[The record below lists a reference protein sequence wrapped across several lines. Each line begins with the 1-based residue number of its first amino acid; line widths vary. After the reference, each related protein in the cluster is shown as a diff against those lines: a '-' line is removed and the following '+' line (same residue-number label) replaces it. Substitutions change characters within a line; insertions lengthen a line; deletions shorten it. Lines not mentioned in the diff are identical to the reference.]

1 METKGYGDGMKMKLS
16 KGRIAF
22 NIVNYTVLALLT
34 LVFVIPYMYVLS
46 TSFSDEVTFYKAGFT
61 LLPKKWSVEAYRF
74 LLTYDTQMI
83 TSILNS
89 ILVTVGGTFICTFV
103 SMLYAYPLSKKY
115 LRGNKFFSL
124 IMIFTMLFSGGLI
137 PYYFVVT
144 SIFPNETLW
153 LLILPN
159 CMAPYYAILMRNF
172 FIGIPDSLEEACKI
186 DGGND
191 FLILFQIYFP
201 LSMPVIATVMLFAA
215 VSKWNDYMSALL
227 FITQKD
233 MYPLQYFIQMILDN
247 PKDIYAANSGV
258 PTQTLKYAAVVFG
271 SLPMI
276 LLYPFLQRFY
286 INGMVMG
293 SVKE

>member
-1 METKGYGDGMKMKLS
+1 MKAS

-22 NIVNYTVLALLT
+22 NICNYTILALLT
-34 LVFVIPYMYVLS
+34 IVFVVPYMYVLS
-46 TSFSDEVTFYKAGFT
+46 TSFSDEYVFYDVGFQ
-61 LLPKKWSVEAYRF
+61 LLPKKWSLDAYKF
-74 LLTYDTQMI
+74 LLTYDNQML
-83 TSILNS
+83 TSVWNS
-89 ILVTVGGTFICTFV
+89 VLVTVGGTFLTTVV

-115 LRGNKFFSL
+115 LRGHKVFAL

-144 SIFPNETLW
+144 SIFTTESLW
-153 LLILPN
+153 MLIIPN
-159 CMAPYYAILMRNF
+159 CMAPYYAILIRNF

-227 FITQKD
+227 FITDKSK
-233 MYPLQYFIQMILDN
+233 YPLQYFIQMILDS
-247 PKDIYAANSGV
+247 PEHIYASNASI

-276 LLYPFLQRFY
+276 ILYPFLQKFY

>member
-1 METKGYGDGMKMKLS
+1 MKIKVS

-22 NIVNYTVLALLT
+22 NIINYTLLSLLT
-34 LVFVIPYMYVLS
+34 LVFVIPYMFVLS
-46 TSFSDEVTFYKAGFT
+46 TSLSDEIAFVKNGFT
-61 LLPKKWSVEAYRF
+61 LLPVQWSLKAYEF

-83 TSILNS
+83 SAVGNS
-89 ILVTVGGTFICTFV
+89 IIVTLAGTALVTLV

-115 LRGNKFFSL
+115 LRFNKFFS
-124 IMIFTMLFSGGLI
+124 IVMIFTMLFSGGLI
-137 PYYFVVT
+137 PYFFVV
-144 SIFPNETLW
+144 SSMFDDS
-153 LLILPN
+153 LLALIIPG
-159 CMAPYYAILMRNF
+159 CMAPYYAILIRNF

-215 VSKWNDYMSALL
+215 VSKWNDYISALL
-227 FITQKD
+227 FITSKNK
-233 MYPLQYFIQMILDN
+233 YPLQYFIQMILDN
-247 PKDIYAANSGV
+247 PTDIYASTTDL
-258 PTQTLKYAAVVFG
+258 PRQTLKYAAVVFG

-276 LLYPFLQRFY
+276 ILYPFLQKFY

>member
-1 METKGYGDGMKMKLS
+1 MKVS

-22 NIVNYTVLALLT
+22 NICNYTILALLT
-34 LVFVIPYMYVLS
+34 IVFVVPYMYVLS
-46 TSFSDEVTFYKAGFT
+46 TSFSDEYVFYDVGFK
-61 LLPKKWSVEAYRF
+61 LLPQKWSLNAYKF
-74 LLTYDTQMI
+74 LLTYDNQML
-83 TSILNS
+83 TSVWNS
-89 ILVTVGGTFICTFV
+89 VLVTVGGTFLTTLV

-115 LRGNKFFSL
+115 LRGHKIFAL

-144 SIFPNETLW
+144 SIFKTESLW
-153 LLILPN
+153 MLIIPN
-159 CMAPYYAILMRNF
+159 CMAPYYAILIRNF

-191 FLILFQIYFP
+191 FLILFRIYLP

-227 FITQKD
+227 FITDKSK
-233 MYPLQYFIQMILDN
+233 YPLQYFIQMILDS
-247 PKDIYAANSGV
+247 PEHIYASNASI

-276 LLYPFLQRFY
+276 ILYPFLQKFY

>member
-1 METKGYGDGMKMKLS
+1 MKMKVS

-22 NIVNYTVLALLT
+22 NICNYTILALLT
-34 LVFVIPYMYVLS
+34 VVFVVPYMYVLS
-46 TSFSDEVTFYKAGFT
+46 TSFSDEYVFYDVGFK
-61 LLPKKWSVEAYRF
+61 LFPQKWSFNAYKF
-74 LLTYDTQMI
+74 LLTYDNQML
-83 TSILNS
+83 TSVWNS
-89 ILVTVGGTFICTFV
+89 VLVTVGGTFLTTLV

-115 LRGNKFFSL
+115 LRGHKIFAL

-144 SIFPNETLW
+144 SIFKTESLW
-153 LLILPN
+153 MLIIPN
-159 CMAPYYAILMRNF
+159 CMAPYYAILIRNF

-191 FLILFQIYFP
+191 FLILFRIYLP

-227 FITQKD
+227 FITDKSK
-233 MYPLQYFIQMILDN
+233 YPLQYFIQMILDS
-247 PKDIYAANSGV
+247 PEHIYASNASI

-276 LLYPFLQRFY
+276 ILYPFLQKFY
-286 INGMVMG
+286 IIGMVMG

>member
-1 METKGYGDGMKMKLS
+1 MKVS

-22 NIVNYTVLALLT
+22 NICNYTILALLT
-34 LVFVIPYMYVLS
+34 IVFVVPYMYVLS
-46 TSFSDEVTFYKAGFT
+46 TSFSDEYVFYDVGFK
-61 LLPKKWSVEAYRF
+61 LLPQKWSLDAYKF
-74 LLTYDTQMI
+74 LLTYDNQML
-83 TSILNS
+83 TSVWNS
-89 ILVTVGGTFICTFV
+89 VLVTVGGTFLTTLV

-115 LRGNKFFSL
+115 LRGNKVFAL

-144 SIFPNETLW
+144 SIFKTESLW
-153 LLILPN
+153 MLIIPN
-159 CMAPYYAILMRNF
+159 CMAPYYAILIRNF

-191 FLILFQIYFP
+191 FLILFRIYLP

-227 FITQKD
+227 FITDKSK
-233 MYPLQYFIQMILDN
+233 YPLQYFIQMILDS
-247 PKDIYAANSGV
+247 PEHIYASNASI

-276 LLYPFLQRFY
+276 ILYPFLQKFY

>member
-1 METKGYGDGMKMKLS
+1 MKVS

-22 NIVNYTVLALLT
+22 NICNYTILALLT
-34 LVFVIPYMYVLS
+34 VVFVVPYMYVLS
-46 TSFSDEVTFYKAGFT
+46 TSFSDEYVFYDVGFK
-61 LLPKKWSVEAYRF
+61 LLPQKWSLNAYKF
-74 LLTYDTQMI
+74 LLTYDNQML
-83 TSILNS
+83 TSVWNS
-89 ILVTVGGTFICTFV
+89 VLVTVGGTFLTTLV

-115 LRGNKFFSL
+115 LRGHKIFAL

-144 SIFPNETLW
+144 SIFKTESLW
-153 LLILPN
+153 MLIIPN
-159 CMAPYYAILMRNF
+159 CMAPYYAILIRNF

-191 FLILFQIYFP
+191 FLILFRIYLP

-227 FITQKD
+227 FITDKSK
-233 MYPLQYFIQMILDN
+233 YPLQYFIQMILDS
-247 PKDIYAANSGV
+247 PEHIYASNASI

-276 LLYPFLQRFY
+276 ILYPFLQKFY

>member
-1 METKGYGDGMKMKLS
+1 MKVS

-22 NIVNYTVLALLT
+22 NICNYTILALLT
-34 LVFVIPYMYVLS
+34 IVFVVPYMYVLS
-46 TSFSDEVTFYKAGFT
+46 TSFSNEYVFYEVGFK
-61 LLPKKWSVEAYRF
+61 LLPQKWSLDAYKF
-74 LLTYDTQMI
+74 LLTYDNQML
-83 TSILNS
+83 TSVWNS
-89 ILVTVGGTFICTFV
+89 VLVTVGGTFLTTLV

-115 LRGNKFFSL
+115 LRGNKVFAL

-144 SIFPNETLW
+144 SIFKTESLW
-153 LLILPN
+153 MLIIPN
-159 CMAPYYAILMRNF
+159 CMAPYYAILIRNF

-191 FLILFQIYFP
+191 FLILFSIYLP

-227 FITQKD
+227 FITDKSK
-233 MYPLQYFIQMILDN
+233 YPLQYFIQMILDS
-247 PKDIYAANSGV
+247 PEHIYASNASI

-276 LLYPFLQRFY
+276 ILYPFLQKFY